1 MRVSFK
7 SVAVAAAALALP
19 GVARAGQTMPQFQF
33 SNPLV
38 ISQVLWM
45 TFIMVVLYLALS
57 RWALPRMGAVLENRA
72 SIIKRDLEA
81 ARQAKSEAETAVK
94 DLNAT
99 MKDARN
105 KAQAEI
111 ARAVSAAKAKALENA
126 QALAAKLNAQL
137 EYSEKQIADQRAAAL
152 RAIKPVA
159 SDAAGVM
166 LGRLTGKT
174 PDAGLLTPE
183 IDAVYAAGKA
193 A

>member
-1 MRVSFK
+1 MRRPFTQTVI
-7 SVAVAAAALALP
+7 AAAALALP
-19 GVARAGQTMPQFQF
+19 GLAQAGQTMPQFEF

-45 TFIMVVLYLALS
+45 TLIMVVLYLALS
-57 RWALPRMGAVLENRA
+57 RWALPKMGDVLENRA
-72 SIIKRDLEA
+72 SIIARDLEA
-81 ARQAKSEAETAVK
+81 ARRAKTEAETAVK

-99 MKDARN
+99 MNDARN

-111 ARAVSAAKAKALENA
+111 AGAVSAAKAKALENSR
-126 QALAAKLNAQL
+126 ALAAKLNAQL

-159 SDAAGVM
+159 ADAAGVM
-166 LGRLTGKT
+166 LARLTGKT
-174 PDAGLLTPE
+174 PDAAVLEPE
-183 IDAVYAAGKA
+183 IDAAFAASKA